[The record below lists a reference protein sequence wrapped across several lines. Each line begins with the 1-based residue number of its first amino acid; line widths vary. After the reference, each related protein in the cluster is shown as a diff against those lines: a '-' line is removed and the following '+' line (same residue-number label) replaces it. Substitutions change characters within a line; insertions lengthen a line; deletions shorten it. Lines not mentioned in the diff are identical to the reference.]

1 MILMKF
7 FGIFNLDME
16 RLMVSLDT
24 ESKAALMSNESI
36 QSSCWFSFDVL
47 YIEFRIWMGWKV
59 P

>member
-1 MILMKF
+1 MMLMKF
-7 FGIFNLDME
+7 FGIFSLDME

-24 ESKAALMSNESI
+24 ELKAALMSNESI
-36 QSSCWFSFDVL
+36 QSSCWFSFAVL